1 MRRSIAILTA
11 ILTGATVLLAGVS
24 AHATHHG
31 KNGRIAFRR
40 YLNTEH
46 TRGAL
51 FTINPDGT
59 RIRQV
64 THPRRMTIT
73 TNPDWSPNGRWIA
86 YSRYG
91 QASEDNSRLFKIRPN
106 GSGRTSLS
114 RSCTGRCVVD
124 DQAEWGPHGN
134 RIAFQRGLKFQPNGI
149 HNTFVFV
156 MRADGTHPRRI
167 TQRRADPS
175 VVHHFE
181 DGSPTWSPDAQ
192 RLAFERHDQTDAGG
206 RTDHHAIFTVRLD
219 GTRLRRITPWRL
231 DGAQPDWSPDGRW
244 LVFHQSHPDNE
255 TSNVW
260 LVHPNGTRLHRVTNN
275 FGGSGEWLGTTFS
288 PNGHRITAARTNG
301 VGMAGNA
308 DVYVMRLDGSHM
320 RNITEST
327 QWDSTPDW
335 GPRRR

>member
-1 MRRSIAILTA
+1 MRRFITILAAT
-11 ILTGATVLLAGVS
+11 LTGSTVLLAGAP
-24 AHATHHG
+24 AHATAHG
-31 KNGRIAFRR
+31 KNGRITFRR
-40 YLNTEH
+40 YLNSEH

-59 RIRQV
+59 GIRQV
-64 THPRRMTIT
+64 THPPRT
-73 TNPDWSPNGRWIA
+73 TVTVNPDWNPNRRWIA

-114 RSCTGRCVVD
+114 RSCTGRCVTD
-124 DQAEWGPHGN
+124 DQAEWAPHGK
-134 RIAFQRGLKFQPNGI
+134 RIAFQRGLKYLPNGI

-156 MRADGTHPRRI
+156 MGADGTHPRRI

-175 VVHHFE
+175 VQHHFA

-192 RLAFERHDQTDAGG
+192 RLAFERQDQVDAGG
-206 RTDHHAIFTVRLD
+206 RTDHQAIFTVRLD

-231 DGAQPDWSPDGRW
+231 DGAQPDWSPNGRW

-255 TSNVW
+255 TSNIW
-260 LVHPNGTRLHRVTNN
+260 LVHPDGTGLHRLTHDSATS
-275 FGGSGEWLGTTFS
+275 GSWLTTTFS

-308 DVYVMRLDGSHM
+308 DVYVAKIDGSGL
-320 RNITEST
+320 RNITRSP

-335 GPRRR
+335 GPQP